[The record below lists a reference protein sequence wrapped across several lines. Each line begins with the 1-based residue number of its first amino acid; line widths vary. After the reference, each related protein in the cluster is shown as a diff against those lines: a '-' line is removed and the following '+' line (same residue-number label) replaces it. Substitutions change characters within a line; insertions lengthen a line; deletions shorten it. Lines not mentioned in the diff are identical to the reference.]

1 MALIQ
6 ASIFSNCLRR
16 MVNFNAILPVDP
28 MFAPPSEI
36 KHLKTMYILH
46 GYTCNCDTW
55 LVSSLLGE
63 ISAQNNLAII
73 MPTGENH
80 FYVDNPKSMA
90 MHGEFIGKEIVELTR
105 NIFPLSKRR
114 EDTIIAGISM
124 GGYGAIRNG
133 LKYSDTFG
141 HIISISPALISD
153 QLPMSTDEPNAIG
166 VTRGYFESVFGD
178 LDKVTTSD
186 MNPEFLAK
194 TLIQSG
200 KPFPNT
206 YIACGKNDILV
217 HGSRKFSA
225 FLTESGVRHC
235 YEEGPGTHDS
245 VFFDAHLKKGIDRLP
260 LERLQPTQNP
270 FWYEE
275 K

>member
-6 ASIFSNCLRR
+6 ASVFSNCLRR
-16 MVNFNAILPVDP
+16 FVNFNAILPVDT
-28 MFAPPSEI
+28 MFAPLSP
-36 KHLKTMYILH
+36 KKPLKTMYILH

-55 LVSSLLGE
+55 LTSSVLGD

-73 MPTGENH
+73 MPSGENH

-90 MHGEFIGKEIVELTR
+90 MHGEFIGRELVSLTR
-105 NIFPLSKRR
+105 KMFPLSENV

-124 GGYGAIRNG
+124 GGFGAMRNG

-141 HIISISPALISD
+141 HIISISPALITE
-153 QLPMSTDEPNAIG
+153 QLPAATDAPNLIG

-178 LDKVTTSD
+178 LETAVLSD
-186 MNPEFLAK
+186 LNPAVLAK
-194 TLIQSG
+194 ELSESG
-200 KPFPNT
+200 SPFPNT
-206 YIACGKNDILV
+206 YLACGKNDVLV
-217 HGSRKFSA
+217 LGSRKFSG
-225 FLTESGVRHC
+225 LLDSLGVKHC

-245 VFFDAHLKKGIDRLP
+245 AFFDLYLKRGV
-260 LERLQPTQNP
+260 ERLGLSIAPPPQNP
-270 FWYEE
+270 FWFEE